1 MIDLISLI
9 SGYARMVRKPTK
21 LNFNSFFA
29 GIGGFDLAF
38 ENQGFKPSFQC
49 ELNTFCQSVLKK
61 HWGDVPLHGDISS
74 LNTLDIPTATVWCGG
89 FPCQDLSV
97 ARGAKGRQGLRGS
110 NSGLFYPFFEL
121 IAAHSPDAVII
132 ENVVGLLSSHN
143 GQDFRIILEK
153 LTSIGYAVTWRVV
166 NSRFFGAPQS
176 RPRVFICA
184 FKGNPLKAF
193 STLYETELGIK
204 PNDLRRAFL
213 EVSECKKSKAKV
225 AQVAYCLAA
234 TSGRHTGT
242 DWSRTYVSY
251 PDAVRRLTPSEC
263 EGIQGFPKDWTLLN
277 DERLNDSD
285 TERYHA
291 LGNAVSVPV
300 VEWIARRLKKEIL
313 GGKESITSQDMMSHL
328 LKSHSSVLQK
338 YREQNHLNLVLDP
351 TDKEHKLKWMSGGI
365 AFGDKCID
373 FKATDYPEKI
383 IPSKLIDVIDKS
395 TELDEKYFISSNAAE
410 GILRRV
416 RSQNRSLFGPLYDA
430 LVVMSQGREAA

>member
-1 MIDLISLI
+1 
-9 SGYARMVRKPTK
+9 MVSKLTT

-38 ENQGFKPSFQC
+38 ENQGFEPSFQC
-49 ELNTFCQSVLKK
+49 ELNAFCQSVLKK
-61 HWGDVPLHGDISS
+61 HWGRVPLHGDIS
-74 LNTLDIPTATVWCGG
+74 NLDASEIPKATVWCGG

-97 ARGAKGRQGLRGS
+97 ARGSKGRQGLRGS
-110 NSGLFYPFFEL
+110 NSGLFYPFFDL
-121 IAAHSPDAVII
+121 IASHKPEAVVI

-153 LTSIGYAVTWRVV
+153 LTSIGYAVAWRVV

-193 STLYETELGIK
+193 STLYETGVGTK
-204 PNDLRRAFL
+204 PKDLRRAFL
-213 EVSECKKSKAKV
+213 DVSECSKSKAKV
-225 AQVAYCLAA
+225 AQIAYCLAA

-277 DERLNDSD
+277 HERASDSD

-300 VEWIARRLKKEIL
+300 VEWVARRLKQEIT
-313 GGKESITSQDMMSHL
+313 GEKKPVTSQNMIRHLLMSHGP
-328 LKSHSSVLQK
+328 VLEK
-338 YREQNHLNLVLDP
+338 FREQNHVNLVLDP

-365 AFGDKCID
+365 AFDDKCID
-373 FKATDYPEKI
+373 FKATDYPETI

-395 TELDEKYFISSNAAE
+395 TNLDEKYYISSNAAE

-416 RSQNRSLFGPLYDA
+416 KSQNRSLFGPLYDA
-430 LVVMSQGREAA
+430 LLVMAKGREAA